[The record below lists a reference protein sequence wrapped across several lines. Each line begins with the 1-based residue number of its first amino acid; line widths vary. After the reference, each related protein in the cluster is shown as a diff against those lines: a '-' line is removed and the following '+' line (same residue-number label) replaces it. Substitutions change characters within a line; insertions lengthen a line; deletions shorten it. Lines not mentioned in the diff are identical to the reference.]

1 MESKLGQHTYPHQL
15 DSSRPLKVNKGTLTN
30 GNKYI
35 YFGQLEEGTNKWD
48 GVGTIVYSDGRIY
61 EGCWKNDKANGF
73 GRYIYKNGQYY
84 IGEFKDGSR
93 HGQGTYWYEDGRK
106 YVGEYENN
114 KRNGKG
120 MEYTADGQIF
130 MEGEWVDGQ
139 YVGKG

>member
-1 MESKLGQHTYPHQL
+1 MISLAI
-15 DSSRPLKVNKGTLTN
+15 D
-30 GNKYI
+30 
-35 YFGQLEEGTNKWD
+35 
-48 GVGTIVYSDGRIY
+48 
-61 EGCWKNDKANGF
+61 DKPCNRLLSAF
-73 GRYIYKNGQYY
+73 KIFLSHSIYKNGQYY